1 MNWIAIAIAAGAA
14 AALLFTTAISV
25 TTAFTLLF
33 FFAPL
38 PLLIAGLGYGL
49 AVALVGGLAG
59 VVALAAAMGS
69 VPAALFAAS
78 AALPAALVV
87 RLALLSR
94 DAGGTA
100 RQGETAGDGR
110 EWYPEGRILIAI
122 ALLAATLTAVLL
134 VSLGPGIDQYRAAMG
149 QVIDAMVSPQ
159 QPAGVSP
166 EQVAQV
172 KSLLLSLFPFAA
184 AAGWTAITFANFRLA
199 LEIVRQARI
208 GARPPVRFGAM
219 TFPRSSLVLLAAA
232 LLASFLAGMPG
243 LIGLAA
249 SGAMLIAF
257 AILGLAVLHGL
268 LEGHSMRRLL
278 LAALY
283 VAILILGFLPVLPL
297 VALAVLDMAMGLRA
311 RAAATPPGTGS

>member
-14 AALLFTTAISV
+14 AALLFTVAISV
-25 TTAFTLLF
+25 TTAFTMLF
-33 FFAPL
+33 FLAPL
-38 PLLIAGLGYGL
+38 PLLIAGLGWGL
-49 AVALVGGLAG
+49 AVGLVAGAAGL
-59 VVALAAAMGS
+59 VAIAVAMGL
-69 VPAALFAAS
+69 VPAGLFAAT

-94 DAGGTA
+94 DAGGA
-100 RQGETAGDGR
+100 NEGESAAGGR
-110 EWYPEGRILIAI
+110 EWYPEGRIVLAI
-122 ALLAATLTAVLL
+122 ALLATTLTAVLL
-134 VSLGPGIDQYRAAMG
+134 VSLGPGIEQYRAAMG
-149 QVIDAMVSPQ
+149 AVIEAMVNPQ
-159 QPAGVSP
+159 QPEGVP
-166 EQVAQV
+166 AEQVAQV

-208 GARPPVRFGAM
+208 GSRPPVRFGAM

-257 AILGLAVLHGL
+257 AVLGLAVLHGL

-297 VALAVLDMAMGLRA
+297 VALAVLDMAIGIRA
-311 RAAATPPGTGS
+311 RAAASPPGGST